1 MSDRDQAGSL
11 GRASDH
17 SPVSNPG
24 PVSDRSP
31 VSDRGPVRDL
41 VNGVW
46 AACDTPVGVDLED
59 PATGRVLGPALGS
72 SPARVSSAVAAA
84 DELQAWD
91 ADAATRADILD
102 SIAAEVGGTVE
113 EIVRLESAA
122 TGVPIRQTI
131 PLGMILAGAFTLA
144 AAQLRTGLLTSRT
157 TREDGNE
164 VLVERLPWG
173 PAACLVPWNAPAP
186 MAAHKVANA
195 LAAGCPTILKPSE
208 YAPLGTERLAVAIDT
223 ALRAAGAPPALFQL
237 LHGGAATGAHLVGD
251 ARIRAVSFTGG
262 LGGGRAVASACAY
275 DIKPVQLELGG
286 NNPLIVLP
294 DADEAVAARAAADLL
309 TTLNGQWCR
318 ALGRL
323 IVPAGRERAIVD
335 AILDRLATL
344 RTGDPAE
351 PATDYGPLI
360 HSGHRAAVLRA
371 RDGLGG
377 IVHEAVLKGP
387 GNFLAPALVIGAD
400 PARTTDEIFGPV
412 AAVHGY
418 TSVDEAVALANGTRY
433 GLEGYVIGA
442 DETAALAVARRVR
455 AGEVKVNGSSIMSLH
470 LFTPRPAW
478 GISGYSEEGTAET
491 LRFFTNPRVV
501 GVENGF
507 ALHTSS

>member
-1 MSDRDQAGSL
+1 M
-11 GRASDH
+11 
-17 SPVSNPG
+17 N
-24 PVSDRSP
+24 
-31 VSDRGPVRDL
+31 DL

-46 AACDTPVGVDLED
+46 EACSTPVGVDLEN
-59 PATGRVLGPALGS
+59 PATGAVTGPALGS
-72 SPARVSSAVAAA
+72 SVERIDAASAAA
-84 DELQAWD
+84 DELGAWPASTD
-91 ADAATRADILD
+91 ERADVLD
-102 SIAAEVGGTVE
+102 RIAAAVAGAAP
-113 EIVRLESAA
+113 EITALESRA
-122 TGVPIRQTI
+122 TGVPIRQTT
-131 PLGMILAGAFTLA
+131 PLGMILAGAFALA
-144 AAQLRTGLLTSRT
+144 ASQLRLGILTST
-157 TREDGNE
+157 AVREDGRE

-208 YAPLGTERLAVAIDT
+208 YAPFGTERLAEVID
-223 ALRAAGAPPALFQL
+223 AVLRSAGAPPALFQL
-237 LHGGAATGAHLVGD
+237 LHGGADVGSRIVSD
-251 ARIRAVSFTGG
+251 PRIRAVSFTGG
-262 LGGGRAVASACAY
+262 LGGGRAVAAACAY

-286 NNPLIVLP
+286 NNALIVLP

-323 IVPAGRERAIVD
+323 IVPASREQAIAD
-335 AILDRLATL
+335 AVLARVATL
-344 RTGDPAE
+344 ATGDPADE
-351 PATDYGPLI
+351 ATDYGPLI
-360 HSGHRAAVLRA
+360 HSGHRATVVKA

-377 IVHEAVLKGP
+377 VVREAAISGP
-387 GNFLAPALVIGAD
+387 GNTLAPSLVLGAD

-418 TSVDEAVALANGTRY
+418 ETVDEAVALANGTRY
-433 GLEGYVIGA
+433 GLEGYVFGT
-442 DETAALAVARRVR
+442 DEGAALAVAKRVR
-455 AGEVKVNGSSIMSLH
+455 AGEVKVNGSSVMSLH

-491 LRFFTNPRVV
+491 LLFFTNPRVV

-507 ALHTSS
+507 ALHSRS

>member
-1 MSDRDQAGSL
+1 MNERRQ
-11 GRASDH
+11 
-17 SPVSNPG
+17 VN
-24 PVSDRSP
+24 
-31 VSDRGPVRDL
+31 DL
-41 VNGVW
+41 VNGGW
-46 AACDTPVGVDLED
+46 AACATPVGIDLED
-59 PATGRVLGPALGS
+59 PATGTVTGPALGS
-72 SPARVSSAVAAA
+72 SAERVSSAIAAA
-84 DELQAWD
+84 DELGSWSIPAG
-91 ADAATRADILD
+91 ARAEILD
-102 SIAAEVGGTVE
+102 SVAASVAEAVP
-113 EIVRLESAA
+113 EIVALETAA
-122 TGVPIRQTI
+122 TGVPIRQTT

-144 AAQLRTGLLTSRT
+144 AAQLRTGLLTSRA
-157 TREDGNE
+157 TREDGRE

-208 YAPLGTERLAVAIDT
+208 YAPYGTERLAVAIDT

-237 LHGGAATGAHLVGD
+237 LHGGAAVGAHLVGD

-262 LGGGRAVASACAY
+262 LAAGRAVASACAY

-294 DADEAVAARAAADLL
+294 DADEEVAARAAADLL

-323 IVPAGRERAIVD
+323 IVPAGRERAIVG
-335 AILDRLATL
+335 AILDRLAAL
-344 RTGDPAE
+344 RTGDPAD

-360 HSGHRAAVLRA
+360 HSGHRATVEKA
-371 RDGLGG
+371 RDELGG
-377 IVHEAVLKGP
+377 ELHSAALTGP
-387 GNFLAPALVIGAD
+387 GNFLAPALVTGAD

-418 TSVDEAVALANGTRY
+418 RSVDEAVALANGTRY
-433 GLEGYVIGA
+433 GLEGYVVGT
-442 DETAALAVARRVR
+442 DERAALAVAGRVR
-455 AGEVKVNGSSIMSLH
+455 AGEVKVNGSSVMSLH

-478 GISGYSEEGTAET
+478 GLSGYSEEGTAET
-491 LRFFTNPRVV
+491 LLFFTNPRVI

-507 ALHTSS
+507 ALHNPS